1 MNKKVVITVVAVL
14 VLGGAVS
21 ILFMKN
27 PAKAPS
33 GSSSSSS
40 ADTMANMDHS
50 SSNQSSQSTSPVSTD
65 KVDIKDFAFSPASI
79 TVKKGT
85 TVTWT
90 NQDSTRH
97 NIAPDKE
104 TADFKSSELLAQ
116 GATYSVTFNTTGT
129 FTYHCTPHP
138 YMKASVTV
146 TE

>member
-1 MNKKVVITVVAVL
+1 MNKKIIGLIVAVLVMAGVVAVL
-14 VLGGAVS
+14 FL
-21 ILFMKN
+21 KN
-27 PAKAPS
+27 PAEAPPAYS
-33 GSSSSSS
+33 TNNPSDMSNMPS
-40 ADTMANMDHS
+40 NMDM
-50 SSNQSSQSTSPVSTD
+50 SQENNTQPTATD
-65 KVDIKDFAFSPASI
+65 KVDIKDFAYSPKII

-104 TADFKSSELLAQ
+104 TADFKASELLSKGEA
-116 GATYSVTFNTTGT
+116 YRVTFNTAGT

-138 YMKASVTV
+138 YMKGTVVV